1 MRFYKSVWT
10 TVSRSFRDKWPNFK
24 QLPNFW
30 GCIMCAFFTAGSGV
44 TCKAKSEA
52 IIQVSI
58 HKLPTTRVY
67 QKHSC
72 PLQFYSF
79 TYTSVGCHKT
89 KSDKLQGYWSLQ
101 LASIN
106 HCDSITI
113 SAASVQMKAAA
124 GALKRQH
131 HKKESFC
138 RRWPHR
144 LAPYHP
150 FTLTTQFA
158 TKQQGHHGLV
168 AFIPALRVWIYAAV
182 LSWMIRKSLHISAGT
197 VQEQKSKIFS
207 RKSDLPILF
216 QHLLIYNLWIFEL
229 LCWCVIK
236 TERVTQL
243 CLKPVVA
250 QKDSTFV
257 MWEKTGEHK
266 RAITPLDWFYATL
279 TFWWSPHHCW

>member
-1 MRFYKSVWT
+1 
-10 TVSRSFRDKWPNFK
+10 
-24 QLPNFW
+24 
-30 GCIMCAFFTAGSGV
+30 
-44 TCKAKSEA
+44 
-52 IIQVSI
+52 
-58 HKLPTTRVY
+58 
-67 QKHSC
+67 
-72 PLQFYSF
+72 
-79 TYTSVGCHKT
+79 
-89 KSDKLQGYWSLQ
+89 
-101 LASIN
+101 
-106 HCDSITI
+106 
-113 SAASVQMKAAA
+113 MKAAA

-243 CLKPVVA
+243 FLKPVVA

-266 RAITPLDWFYATL
+266 RAITPLDWFYATS